1 MKKSSKALCR
11 IIAASMIITM
21 AAGTGMASP
30 VSQVIGTNISV
41 NAEEYEVNTEESG
54 DYDYEVNEDDTV
66 TITRYNGQEKN
77 VTIPS
82 KIDGKQ
88 VTIIGGYAF
97 ENSRSFLQS
106 VVIPSGVVRIN
117 ERAFQWCEK
126 LKTVTLPEG
135 LKVLEDAVFEYCYSL
150 KEIKLPSTLEE
161 VGYYQFQHDRNLA
174 SVTLSPKMTVIND
187 CMFQD
192 CNSLEEITIP
202 DNIEDIRN
210 YAFSYCRNLKKVNI
224 GANTKLKYIRQAFS
238 YTALESFTLPETV
251 EEIQSWCF
259 AENYYLKS
267 FTFNSKVPVIP
278 DGFLANCTSLESIVI
293 PDNIQEIWSRA
304 FSGCKNLKTATMG
317 SNVSYI
323 NWEAFKDCTSLT
335 DVYFGAALSHIG
347 DNAFAG
353 CSSLVNFH
361 NIPENYITFDYHV
374 FETSKWY
381 ADKLD
386 GAVYFGNVLYS
397 YKGKMAN
404 DENVVIPE
412 GTVSFNKSIFGEN
425 KGLKSVTIPA
435 SMGQIDFGYLFDGSK
450 NLENIT
456 VAENH
461 PNYKS
466 IDGIVYNKEG
476 TEMIYCPRGKAG
488 ALVIPEGVEYINGG
502 SLTGCTKITSLTFS
516 KTLYDFTT
524 VDFTSMLSLAS
535 ISVPSE
541 NERYMSKDG
550 VLFGIDTDENENR
563 YPYILYCCPPAKTGA
578 YTVPDTVRELHWSA
592 FNNSTKLTSLN
603 IPKSVRW
610 LMNFDNLTTLDS
622 LTAINIAQ
630 DSESDYCTVNGILYN
645 KDMTEM
651 HYVPNAK
658 SGAVTVP
665 EGVETIYGAFYNC
678 KKVTQVNIPAS
689 VNEIYEDSFDNCTAL
704 TKLTVAQNNERYKS
718 VNGAL
723 IIKGDSDWLVCVPKA
738 VTAFTVPESIYNHD
752 RIRDNAFINCNALTT
767 LNIGANFDFS
777 WWWYYNSHFNI
788 CPNLKTVNV
797 DENNVNY
804 KSIDGVVYN
813 NESVVFVPPAYEG
826 VLNVP
831 KFVVSCWDGA
841 FNNCT
846 KLTAINF
853 SSSYTDTINFDIFNN
868 SYGLENIYFPNN
880 GNYTIE
886 NGAVYNKA
894 KTELY
899 HVFDGT
905 SGEFVI
911 PSGVKA
917 VSENAFINCS
927 KLTKIVVNNDLSE
940 FNANLYGCT
949 SLKVL
954 EVPANVTRMYE
965 NNFENISEDFVI
977 EGYTDTYAE
986 QYANYHNY
994 TFHRL
999 SDEITLNKTAV
1010 TTAVGRSFKLVP
1022 TIKTDMTFDKTV
1034 TFESEN
1040 PSVATVA
1047 SNGTVK
1053 AVSAGT
1059 VKITATTVNGKKAYC
1074 LVTINPALSN
1084 VSEISTDNIIVN
1096 GTATVT
1102 AKAQDGTGS
1111 YKYEMA
1117 YRLSG
1122 DDSWTTLLEN
1132 GTTATADF
1140 TASVAGT
1147 YEIKVTVSDKN
1158 NYTAERIF
1166 TVKVNAKLA
1175 NTSTVSSAKTT
1186 LGDAV
1191 TVNGRS
1197 TGGLGGTTYKYEYKL
1212 SADTSWKTLSGYSE
1226 ADSTVFKPDSAGT
1239 YNLRVTAKD
1248 SSGTT
1253 AKKTLNVTVTDI
1265 LENTT
1270 TISAEKIMVDGKVTV
1285 EVSAAGGMSDYTY
1298 ACYMKAAGDSSWT
1311 TVSGFG
1317 NKTSFE
1323 LSFDKSGNYIICT
1336 KVKDRNGT
1344 VSKQYVSVSVCD
1356 ILKNIS
1362 SVENDTIVLGDT
1374 FTVNAG
1380 AADGMGGYTYSVSYK
1395 KTSDT
1400 NWVVKQNYAENSTVT
1415 VKPANSADYI
1425 INVKVRDIAGN
1436 VAEKNFNVKVNAV
1449 ISNTST
1455 VSSDFITL
1463 GEMAVI
1469 NGKSNGG
1476 YGDKTY
1482 KYEYKPSSSEAWTV
1496 LSDYSDDTV
1505 AIFKPVE
1512 SGKYDIRVTVKD
1524 GKESIAEKIFE
1535 VNVTGILTN
1544 NSTLSA
1550 DSIVVGDTVTITGS
1564 AAGGKGEYQYAY
1576 FYKKFTQKNWTKIA
1590 DYSSSTTAKAT
1601 PKSYGDYQ
1609 VCVKVKDKDGTVSAE
1624 YLNVIVNDTLKNN
1637 STISAESIVLGN
1649 TVKVTASAADGMGG
1663 YTYAVL
1669 YKKVSDTKWTTKQD
1683 FKANASV
1690 EIKPAS
1696 AVKYDVCVKVKDSVG
1711 SIEKKFFTVDVK
1723 EVLQNNSTVSAEAIE
1738 LGSSFTVNADAQGGS
1753 GDYTYAILYKK
1764 VSDTKWTTKQNFTS
1778 NTTLDIKP
1786 LSAVQ
1791 YDVCVKV
1798 KDSSGTIVKK
1808 FFVVNVTEEKKLTIN
1823 STISAT
1829 SITNGQTLTVNCA
1842 ASGGKAPYTYAVF
1855 YKKTTDTK
1863 WTTKQ
1868 NFASNDTVSIK
1879 PAAAATYDVCAKVK
1893 DAEGTVVKQYFTVE
1907 VK

>member
-1 MKKSSKALCR
+1 MKKSSKILCR

-21 AAGTGMASP
+21 AAGTGMAAP
-30 VSQVIGTNISV
+30 VSQVIGTSISV
-41 NAEEYEVNTEESG
+41 NAEEYG
-54 DYDYEVNEDDTV
+54 DYEYEVNEDDTV
-66 TITRYNGQEKN
+66 TITRYNGEEKN

-88 VTIIGGYAF
+88 VTIIGRYAF
-97 ENSRSFLQS
+97 ENSRQSLQS

-117 ERAFQWCEK
+117 ERAFQYCEK

-135 LKVLEDAVFEYCYSL
+135 LKVLEDAVFEFCYSL
-150 KEIKLPSTLEE
+150 REIKLPSTLEE
-161 VGYYQFQHDRNLA
+161 AGTYQFQHDRNLS
-174 SVTLSPKMTVIND
+174 SVTLSPKMTRIAD

-202 DNIEDIRN
+202 DSIEEIGN
-210 YAFSYCRNLKKVNI
+210 YAFNYCRNLKKVNI
-224 GANTKLKYIRQAFS
+224 GANSKLKYIRQSFS

-251 EEIQSWCF
+251 EEISGWCF
-259 AENYYLKS
+259 ERNYHLKD
-267 FTFNSKVPVIP
+267 FTFNSKVSVIP
-278 DGFLANCTSLESIVI
+278 DGFFCECTSLENIVI
-293 PDNIQEIWSRA
+293 PDNVQEIWNRA
-304 FSGCKNLKTATMG
+304 FSGCTNLKTVTMG
-317 SNVSYI
+317 ANVREI
-323 NWEAFKDCTSLT
+323 AWESFNNCTSLT

-347 DNAFAG
+347 DNVFAG

-381 ADKLD
+381 AEKPD
-386 GAVYFGNVLYS
+386 GAVYFGNVLYN
-397 YKGKMAN
+397 YKGTVAQN
-404 DENVVIPE
+404 ENVVIPE
-412 GTVSFNKSIFGEN
+412 GTVSFNKNIFGEN
-425 KGLKSVTIPA
+425 TGLKSVTIPA

-456 VAENH
+456 VAANH

-488 ALVIPEGVEYINGG
+488 ALVIPEGVEYIDSG

-516 KTLYDFTT
+516 KSLYDFTT
-524 VDFTSMLSLAS
+524 VDLTSMSSLAS

-550 VLFGIDTDENENR
+550 VLFGAETDDDGNK
-563 YPYILYCCPPAKTGA
+563 YPYVLYCCPPAKTGA
-578 YTVPDTVRELHWSA
+578 YTIPDTVRELHWSA

-610 LMNFDNLTTLDS
+610 LMNFENLTTLDS
-622 LTAINIAQ
+622 LTAINMAQ
-630 DSESDYCTVNGILYN
+630 ESESDYCTVNGILYN

-658 SGAVTVP
+658 SGAVTIP
-665 EGVETIYGAFYNC
+665 DGIETIYGAFYNC

-704 TKLTVAQNNERYKS
+704 TKFTVAQDNETYKA

-723 IIKGDSDWLVCVPKA
+723 IRKDDNDYLLCVPKA
-738 VTAFTVPESIYNHD
+738 VKTFTVPDSIYNHD
-752 RIRDNAFINCNALTT
+752 RMRDNAFINCNSITT

-777 WWWYYNSHFNI
+777 WWWYYNAHFNI

-841 FNNCT
+841 FKNCS
-846 KLTAINF
+846 KLTAVNF
-853 SSSYTDTINFDIFNN
+853 SSSYTDTINFDIFND
-868 SYGLENIYFPNN
+868 SYALENIYFPNN

-886 NGAVYNKA
+886 NGAVYNRE

-911 PSGVKA
+911 PSGVKY
-917 VSENAFINCS
+917 VNENAFINCS
-927 KLTKIVVNNDLSE
+927 KLTKIVINNDLSE

-949 SLKVL
+949 SLKAL
-954 EVPANVTRMYE
+954 EVPANITRMYE

-977 EGYTDTYAE
+977 EGYAGTHAE

-1010 TTAVGRSFKLVP
+1010 TTAVGRTFKLIP
-1022 TIKTDMTFDKTV
+1022 TIKTEATFDKTV
-1034 TFESEN
+1034 TFTSEN
-1040 PSVATVA
+1040 AKVAKVA
-1047 SNGTVK
+1047 ADGTVT

-1059 VKITATTVNGKKAYC
+1059 VKITATTVNGKTASC
-1074 LVTINPALSN
+1074 LVTVNPALSN
-1084 VSEISTDNIIVN
+1084 VSEISSDNILVN
-1096 GTATVT
+1096 AASTVT
-1102 AKAQDGTGS
+1102 VKALDGTGT
-1111 YKYEMA
+1111 YKYA
-1117 YRLSG
+1117 VDYRLSG
-1122 DDSWTTLLEN
+1122 ADKWTSLLAK
-1132 GTTATADF
+1132 GTTATANF
-1140 TASVAGT
+1140 TTATAGT
-1147 YEIKVTVSDKN
+1147 YEIKATVTDKDG
-1158 NYTAERIF
+1158 YTAEKIF
-1166 TVKVNAKLA
+1166 TVKVNANLA
-1175 NTSTVSSAKTT
+1175 NTSTVSATKTT
-1186 LGDAV
+1186 LGNAV
-1191 TVNGRS
+1191 TVNGKS

-1212 SADTSWKTLSGYSE
+1212 SSASVWTVLSDYST
-1226 ADSTVFKPDSAGT
+1226 ADSTVFKPSAAGT
-1239 YNLRVTAKD
+1239 YNIRVTAKD

-1253 AKKTLNVTVTDI
+1253 VSKTLNVTVTDT
-1265 LENTT
+1265 LANTT
-1270 TISAEKIMVDGKVTV
+1270 AISAEKIMVNGKVTV
-1285 EVSAAGGMSDYTY
+1285 NVSAAGGMSDYTY
-1298 ACYMKAAGDSSWT
+1298 ACYMKAAGASSWT
-1311 TVSGFG
+1311 TVSNFG

-1336 KVKDRNGT
+1336 KAKDQNGT
-1344 VSKQYVSVSVCD
+1344 IAKEYVSVSVYD
-1356 ILKNIS
+1356 VLKNIS
-1362 SVENDTIVLGDT
+1362 SVENDTIVFGDT

-1380 AADGMGGYTYSVSYK
+1380 AADGMGGYTYAVSYK

-1415 VKPANSADYI
+1415 VKPSNAADYI
-1425 INVKVRDIAGN
+1425 INVKVKDTVGN
-1436 VAEKNFNVKVNAV
+1436 IAEKNFSVKVNAL
-1449 ISNTST
+1449 IENTST

-1469 NGKSNGG
+1469 NGKAKGG
-1476 YGDKTY
+1476 SGEKTY
-1482 KYEYKPSSSEAWTV
+1482 KYEYKLSSGQEWTI

-1512 SGKYDIRVTVKD
+1512 AGKYDIRVTVKD
-1524 GKESIAEKIFE
+1524 GKGSTAEKTFE
-1535 VNVTGILTN
+1535 VNTVGILVN
-1544 NSTLSA
+1544 NSTLSS
-1550 DSIVVGDTVTITGS
+1550 DNIVIGDTVTITGS
-1564 AAGGKGEYQYAY
+1564 ASGGKGDYQYAY

-1590 DYSSSTTAKAT
+1590 DYSSNTSAKAT

-1609 VCVKVKDKDGTVSAE
+1609 ICVKVKDKDGTVAAE
-1624 YLNVIVNDTLKNN
+1624 YLNVIVNDKLKNN

-1649 TVKVTASAADGMGG
+1649 TFKVTAAAADGMGG

-1669 YKKVSDTKWTTKQD
+1669 YKKASDSKWTTKQD

-1690 EIKPAS
+1690 DIKPAN
-1696 AVKYDVCVKVKDSVG
+1696 AVKYDVCVKVKDISG
-1711 SIEKKFFTVDVK
+1711 TIEKKFFTVDVK
-1723 EVLQNNSTVSAEAIE
+1723 AALTNDSAISAESIE
-1738 LGSSFTVNADAQGGS
+1738 LGNSVTVNAKAAGGAGS
-1753 GDYTYAILYKK
+1753 YQYQVVYKK
-1764 VSDTKWTTKQNFTS
+1764 KTDTKWATAQNFST
-1778 NTTLDIKP
+1778 NTTVSFKP
-1786 LSAVQ
+1786 ASAVQ

-1798 KDSSGTIVKK
+1798 KDSDGTIVKK
-1808 FFVVNVTEEKKLTIN
+1808 FFELNVTAGEKLAN
-1823 STISAT
+1823 HSTISAA
-1829 SITNGQTLTVNCA
+1829 SIAKGQTVTVKCA
-1842 ASGGKAPYTYAVF
+1842 ATGGKSPYTYAVF
-1855 YKKTTDTK
+1855 YKQSAQAK

-1868 NFASNDTVSIK
+1868 DFAENDTVTIK
-1879 PAAAATYDVCAKVK
+1879 PANATTYDVCAKVK
-1893 DAEGTVVKQYFTVE
+1893 DADGTIVKEYFTVE